1 MRENSFLIQAFL
13 CRYWCEMCT
22 VTLCSEL
29 AGAYNWPLI
38 RCIVFLSNLTD
49 VNWVWHRMKH
59 RRRRR
64 SLLITIPCSLLL
76 FGLVVTCSYIS
87 NRFSGNSTSDTF
99 FLQDGERIFHYQQN
113 NFVSKFCVSVLNTL
127 NFASCKM
134 LWHLYRKLK
143 YSLELIYI
151 ADWSFG

>member
-1 MRENSFLIQAFL
+1 MNEREFLPSSKHFCAAIDVV
-13 CRYWCEMCT
+13 RYA
-22 VTLCSEL
+22 LCSEL
-29 AGAYNWPLI
+29 AGAYNWPHYQVYCFFYQILQM
-38 RCIVFLSNLTD
+38 STG
-49 VNWVWHRMKH
+49 VWHRMKH

-113 NFVSKFCVSVLNTL
+113 NFVSKFCVAVLKTL

-134 LWHLYRKLK
+134 LWHLYRKQK
-143 YSLELIYI
+143 YSLELI
-151 ADWSFG
+151 ADWPFG